1 MDEVSL
7 RPITL
12 AELSGLRHE
21 IAVAERPSGRPPEF
35 LVIRY
40 SGEYRS
46 GSAGRGDALY
56 IVATAA
62 AARKAWWSR
71 STVLDFQDLEYH
83 WGDEM
88 EWVTSIVWDPVTC
101 FHEPLSVVVGERC
114 RDALRSLLREGYA
127 RFCVE
132 TLEQAFALCRQQEQ
146 VYDQRLME
154 FRDRTERGA
163 AADRPRG

>member
-62 AARKAWWSR
+62 AARKAWWSP
-71 STVLDFQDLEYH
+71 STVLDFRDLEYY

-88 EWVTSIVWDPVTC
+88 QWVTSIVWDPVIRT
-101 FHEPLSVVVGERC
+101 HQPLAVVVGNKC
-114 RDALRSLLREGYA
+114 RDALRTLLREEYE

-132 TLEQAFALCRQQEQ
+132 TPEQAFALCRQQA
-146 VYDQRLME
+146 VLYDQRLKE
-154 FRDRTERGA
+154 FRV
-163 AADRPRG
+163 RPES